1 MSKLK
6 TYRVSWETF
15 RNGYHTF
22 HIKEMTGRNATE
34 VRTEFKT
41 LYPNMAM
48 EMHRCQWNKIP
59 HPFRLTVKPW
69 REYQIEL
76 PTKWTK
82 ADVWTEQGV
91 CWSAYYD
98 GKHFRTSYD
107 NALIPQ
113 SIITKWQACYGR
125 N

>member
-1 MSKLK
+1 MSKLR

-22 HIKEMTGRNATE
+22 HIKEMTGRSAKD
-34 VRTEFKT
+34 VRMEFESMYT
-41 LYPNMAM
+41 DMAM
-48 EMHRCQWNKIP
+48 EMHHCRWDKVP
-59 HPFRLTVKPW
+59 HHFRLTVKPLM
-69 REYQIEL
+69 EYQIEL

-107 NALIPQ
+107 NALIPLP
-113 SIITKWQACYGR
+113 IITKWQERFGR

>member
-15 RNGYHTF
+15 RNGSHVF
-22 HIKEMTGRNATE
+22 HVRTMTGQNATE
-34 VRTEFKT
+34 VRKAFESMYTE
-41 LYPNMAM
+41 MAM
-48 EMHRCQWNKIP
+48 EMHHCRLDKVP
-59 HPFRLTVKPW
+59 YHFRLTVKPL

-98 GKHFRTSYD
+98 GKNFRTSYD
-107 NALIPQ
+107 NALIPM
-113 SIITKWQACYGR
+113 SIITKWQERFGR